1 MYLERNFS
9 VFYYVCSIKSEM
21 SIIFALLTASSL
33 TNTSNNGD
41 ERLTANATTN
51 ISSTTTTNTENYTP
65 TTTVPTKNTNKV
77 TPSGIHTT
85 TTEILPRSKDTTED
99 KTQENDA
106 T

>member
-77 TPSGIHTT
+77 TPSGI
-85 TTEILPRSKDTTED
+85 LPRSKDTTED

>member
-1 MYLERNFS
+1 MYCMLF
-9 VFYYVCSIKSEM
+9 IKSEM

-51 ISSTTTTNTENYTP
+51 ISSTTTTTTNTENYTP
-65 TTTVPTKNTNKV
+65 TTVPTKNTNKV

-85 TTEILPRSKDTTED
+85 KILPTSKDTTED